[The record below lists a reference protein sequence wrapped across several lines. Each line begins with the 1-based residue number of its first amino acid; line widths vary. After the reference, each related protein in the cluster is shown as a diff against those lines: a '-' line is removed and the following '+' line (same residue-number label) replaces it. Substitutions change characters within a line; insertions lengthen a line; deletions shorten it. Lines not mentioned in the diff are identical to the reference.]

1 MFLTLLSAGMLH
13 RVHTLWYLEG
23 VLSIVLL
30 LFIQDCGE
38 LRIPAYLTSSVFVS
52 LLTSLSFSFNC
63 DVIVRRS

>member
-13 RVHTLWYLEG
+13 RVHTLWYL

-52 LLTSLSFSFNC
+52 LLTSLFLFQL
-63 DVIVRRS
+63 